1 MILSVYQSG
10 SCYVAVRYDNKE
22 QKEFARTH
30 VLALEIFSVE
40 GHESDLLALAKR
52 EGDERGIQKIHIID

>member
-1 MILSVYQSG
+1 
-10 SCYVAVRYDNKE
+10 VAVKYDNKE